1 VALGNIVRGIP
12 IDAQGEF
19 AGSFFDL
26 LNPLALVIGILGL
39 CMFIVHGAS
48 WVALKTSGE
57 LRSRAVAV
65 RSVAHWVFII
75 LVAVATVTAALIVPE
90 QVKAVIGNPIGWVM
104 LLLMTAGIVGA
115 RLGVAKKR
123 DGIVFLGSAAGIAG
137 LVGIA
142 AVGNYPALV
151 PALGTP
157 ERSLTISNSASS
169 DLTLTVMLVI
179 ALIGVPVVLAYTIL
193 VYRSFRGRISPGEG
207 GGH

>member
-1 VALGNIVRGIP
+1 MGNVVRGIP

-19 AGSFFDL
+19 AGTFFDL
-26 LNPLALVIGILGL
+26 LNPLALTIGILGL
-39 CMFIVHGAS
+39 CMFVVHGAS
-48 WVALKTSGE
+48 WVALKTSGA
-57 LRSRAVAV
+57 LRDRAAAV
-65 RSVAHWVFII
+65 RSVAHWVFVA
-75 LVAVATVTAALIVPE
+75 LVAVATVTAALVVPE
-90 QVKAVIGNPIGWVM
+90 QVKAVIGNPFGWVM
-104 LLLMTAGIVGA
+104 LLLLAAGIVGA
-115 RLGVAKKR
+115 RVGIAWRR
-123 DGIVFLGSAAGIAG
+123 DGLAFLGSAAGIVG

-157 ERSLTISNSASS
+157 ERSLTINNSASS

-193 VYRSFRGRISPGEG
+193 VYRSFRGRISAGEV